1 MSCDWNLD
9 KTQIGI
15 VLEFFQSDVI
25 GIWITHN
32 FEMSQNIFDKMRLE
46 LAETQFGIV
55 LEHFQCDAIGIWL
68 RHSLELS

>member
-1 MSCDWNLD
+1 MRLEFGSDTIWNCLRVFPMSCDWNLD

-32 FEMSQNIFDKMRLE
+32 FEMS
-46 LAETQFGIV
+46 
-55 LEHFQCDAIGIWL
+55 
-68 RHSLELS
+68 